1 MSEIEKKDEQIVEEA
16 KLSLDD
22 CSPELRQVAAFEEVP
37 EELIDMLISVYH
49 VSEASS
55 RQAWDAMP
63 ASAQNVLDNF
73 EQFHALVALSQTY
86 SGVDFL
92 GEFQETK
99 LPEEMSADEQEE
111 YKAVLLDKVLNNCV
125 KDLTK
130 QLKQARRNPPMKR
143 EFQEIFQK

>member
-1 MSEIEKKDEQIVEEA
+1 MSEIEKKDEQIVEET

-37 EELIDMLISVYH
+37 EELIEMLVSVYN
-49 VSEASS
+49 VSESSS
-55 RQAWDAMP
+55 REAWNTLP
-63 ASAQNVLDNF
+63 GNAQNVLDNF

-92 GEFQETK
+92 GEFQDTK
-99 LPEEMSADEQEE
+99 LPEDMSAEEQED
-111 YKAVLLDKVLNNCV
+111 YKAVLLDKVLTNCV

-143 EFQEIFQK
+143 EFQEIFKK